1 MRIFKS
7 IGRKGLSL
15 ILLSVLFIVA
25 NVWLELKSPEYMQ
38 EITLLVT
45 SSGGVMGE
53 ILTAGGKM
61 ILCCLGS
68 LICSLIVAV
77 FAARLS
83 ADFSTDL
90 RERIYDKVQ
99 SFSMEEM
106 SHFSVSGLITR
117 STNDIT
123 QVRTLLV
130 MGLQVMMKAPI
141 MAAWAIGKI
150 SKHDGRW
157 TLSTG
162 ISLAL
167 LLTVLIACIA
177 IASPKFRR
185 LQKLTDD
192 LNRVTR
198 ENLTGL
204 RVVRA
209 YNAEDYQ
216 EKKFAEVNGSFVRT
230 NLFAGRTMAFLM
242 PSIQLIMSGSSLAI
256 YWIGAYLISR
266 AQMAE
271 RQLLFAE
278 MSVFSQYSM
287 QVVFSFMMLV
297 IVFMILPRALVS
309 IRRINEVLD
318 TESKILDGSYEGGKS
333 DLRGEVVFRNVSFR
347 YPDAEEA
354 VLKNISFSV
363 HAGETLAIIGS
374 TGSGK
379 STLINLI
386 PRFYDVSEGAVL
398 VDGVDVRCYTQQ
410 ALRNKIGYISQRAV
424 LFSGSIASN
433 LRYGEGER
441 REEEL
446 HKALATAQAL
456 EFVEKLPQGME
467 SHVAQGGSN
476 YSGGQK
482 QRLSIARALAR
493 KGEILIFDDSF
504 SALDYATDRAL
515 RRALRERCGDVTKII
530 VAQRIGTI
538 RDADQIIVLDE
549 GESVGMGTHKEL
561 METCE
566 VYRQI
571 AHSQLSEEEA
581 V

>member
-7 IGRKGLSL
+7 LGKKGVSL
-15 ILLSVLFIVA
+15 IWLSVLFIVA

-45 SSGGVMGE
+45 STQGEMGR
-53 ILTAGGKM
+53 ILSAGGNM
-61 ILCCLGS
+61 FLCCLGS
-68 LICSLIVAV
+68 LLCSLLVAV

-90 RERIYDKVQ
+90 RARIYYKVQ

-106 SHFSVSGLITR
+106 SRFSVSGLITR

-123 QVRTLLV
+123 QVRMLLV
-130 MGLQVMMKAPI
+130 MGLQVIIKAPI
-141 MAAWAIGKI
+141 MAVWAIGKI
-150 SKHDGRW
+150 SLHNGRW

-167 LLTVLIACIA
+167 LLTVLVTCLA
-177 IASPKFRR
+177 IATPKFRR

-198 ENLTGL
+198 ENLSGL

-209 YNAEDYQ
+209 YNGEAYQ
-216 EKKFAEVNGSFVRT
+216 EGKFAAVNDSFVRT
-230 NLFAGRTMAFLM
+230 HLFAGRTMAFLM

-256 YWIGAYLISR
+256 YWIGAFLISR
-266 AQMAE
+266 AQME
-271 RQLLFAE
+271 QRRLLFAE

-287 QVVFSFMMLV
+287 QVMFSFMMLV
-297 IVFMILPRALVS
+297 IIFMILPRALIS

-318 TESKILDGSYEGGKS
+318 TKNTLLDGMYEGTE
-333 DLRGEVVFRNVSFR
+333 DERRGEIAFREVSFR

-354 VLKNISFSV
+354 VLQNISFTV
-363 HAGETLAIIGS
+363 QQGQTFAIIGA

-379 STLINLI
+379 SSLINLI

-398 VDGVDVRCYTQQ
+398 VNGVDVRRYRQR
-410 ALRNKIGYISQRAV
+410 ALRKKIGYISQRAV
-424 LFSGSIASN
+424 LFSGTVASN
-433 LRYGEGER
+433 LTLGEGDEGLLGR
-441 REEEL
+441 
-446 HKALATAQAL
+446 ALTTAQAS
-456 EFVEKLPQGME
+456 EFVDNLPQGAE
-467 SHVAQGGSN
+467 SHVAQGGN
-476 YSGGQK
+476 QFSGGQK
-482 QRLSIARALAR
+482 QRLSIASALAR
-493 KGEILIFDDSF
+493 KAEILIFDDSF
-504 SALDYATDRAL
+504 SALDYATDRTL
-515 RRALRERCGDVTKII
+515 RRALREQCAGVTKII

-538 RDADQIIVLDE
+538 RDADKILVLDE
-549 GESVGMGTHKEL
+549 GRAVGMGTHREL

-571 AHSQLSEEEA
+571 AASQHSEEEA